1 MRIADACTAEVD
13 RSANIR
19 SKHRPP
25 VVERFSPA
33 DLVCVCVLRI
43 KLCYLVQ
50 SSPSPA
56 PGIVLAP
63 LLFFF
68 FTLLLKLFTLFLSVS
83 HSPPGL
89 ASRP

>member
-25 VVERFSPA
+25 VVERFFPA

-43 KLCYLVQ
+43 KLCNLVQ

-56 PGIVLAP
+56 PAIVLAP
-63 LLFFF
+63 LLSFFF
-68 FTLLLKLFTLFLSVS
+68 LLPLSDCFV
-83 HSPPGL
+83 
-89 ASRP
+89 